1 MFLRDKVWW
10 IRVETLGQHPNKYD
24 FDPQSDWLV
33 VNLLPARSDD
43 TQEIAH
49 PSRLR
54 KQRQPIKAGKWR
66 DIQKQIEYLYQTY
79 MGTFMKI

>member
-1 MFLRDKVWW
+1 MFRRDKVRW
-10 IRVETLGQHPNKYD
+10 IRVETLGQYPNKYD

-49 PSRLR
+49 PRLR
-54 KQRQPIKAGKWR
+54 KQRQPLKAGKWR
-66 DIQKQIEYLYQTY
+66 ENGEIQKQMAYLYQ
-79 MGTFMKI
+79 I